1 MKWQDCIKALGLALA
16 GGVLA
21 GLSFSLIPSRLIAGA
36 VAGVGFLI
44 VGGYSLKIS
53 LKAPKPWIWVTLYT
67 SVIHLFG
74 ISLPMII
81 VRWMDPSIPF
91 AQMKVWGIPGH
102 QFHFYSTNFYYTL
115 MLGLALDGVRA
126 WLVERSKNKSQ
137 SVMTGS

>member
-1 MKWQDCIKALGLALA
+1 MKWQDCLKALGLALA

-36 VAGVGFLI
+36 VAGVGFLL
-44 VGGYSLKIS
+44 VGGYCLKVTLRAS
-53 LKAPKPWIWVTLYT
+53 KPWIWVTFYT
-67 SVIHLFG
+67 SLIHLFG

-81 VRWMDPSIPF
+81 VRWMDPSMPF

-115 MLGLALDGVRA
+115 IWKTIGIL
-126 WLVERSKNKSQ
+126 
-137 SVMTGS
+137 